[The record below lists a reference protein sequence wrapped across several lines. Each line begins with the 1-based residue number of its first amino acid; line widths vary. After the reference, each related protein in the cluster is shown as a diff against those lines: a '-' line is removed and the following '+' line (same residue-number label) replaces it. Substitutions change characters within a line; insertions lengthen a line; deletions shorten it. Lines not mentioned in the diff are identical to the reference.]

1 MIIREITRS
10 DAEEY
15 LNLIKVIDAESE
27 FLLFEEG
34 ERSTTL
40 TEQEKRIKELE
51 KIDNRTIFVGEKN
64 NKMIGYLIA
73 NGGQTK
79 RNRHSAYIVIGI
91 MKSHTGQGV
100 GTRLFERLEEW
111 AINRNISRLELGL
124 MDRNIP
130 ALLLYKKM
138 GFELEGVKKDAFY
151 VNGNY
156 VNEYMMAK
164 ILTE

>member
-15 LNLIKVIDAESE
+15 LNLIKVIDAGSK

-40 TEQEKRIKELE
+40 AEQEKRIKELE
-51 KIDNRTIFVGEKN
+51 KIDNSTIFVVEKN
-64 NKMIGYLIA
+64 NKMIGYLVAI
-73 NGGQTK
+73 GGQTK

-91 MKSHTGQGV
+91 IKSYTGQGV
-100 GTRLFERLEEW
+100 GTRLFEGLEEW

-138 GFELEGVKKDAFY
+138 GFGLEGVRKEAFY
-151 VNGNY
+151 VNGSY